1 MTRTEGAI
9 RWRRYTRERTI
20 FVSRMKITDRW
31 LPGVPGREIERI
43 FKAAPGNEIKTG
55 KFDNP
60 ESSAAL
66 AANAF
71 GFFFK
76 RPQDLPP
83 LPGCERE
90 VWPARSL
97 SLEAMVFFPWS
108 GGRHPVLDCLVTTPS
123 ALIGIESKRFEPF
136 RGKSPASFSDAYWC
150 PVWGDDMKGYE
161 GVRDTL
167 RGNGR
172 LYASLDAAQ
181 LVKHAFALRTA
192 VHNRKSGHNGLTPIL
207 LYLYA
212 ELNVWPN
219 GRPVNAGDKAKH
231 RQEIARF
238 AKDVA
243 GDEVAFVSCSYRRL
257 LEGWARHKEAW
268 IRAHAAAVARRFAP

>member
-1 MTRTEGAI
+1 M
-9 RWRRYTRERTI
+9 
-20 FVSRMKITDRW
+20 TDRW

-43 FKAAPGNEIKTG
+43 FKAAPGNEISTG

-60 ESSAAL
+60 KSSAAL
-66 AANAF
+66 AANPF

-83 LPGCERE
+83 LPDCERE

-123 ALIGIESKRFEPF
+123 ALIGIESNRFEPF
-136 RGKSPASFSDAYWC
+136 RGKSPASFSNAYWR
-150 PVWGDDMKGYE
+150 PVWGNDMKGYE

-167 RGNGR
+167 HGNWQ
-172 LYASLDAAQ
+172 LYASLNAAQ

-192 VHNRKSGHNGLTPIL
+192 THNQRSGHNGLTPIL

-212 ELNVWPN
+212 EPAGWPKD
-219 GRPVNAGDKAKH
+219 GRPVNAGEKAKH

-257 LEGWARHKEAW
+257 LKDWARHAKRG
-268 IRAHAAAVARRFAP
+268 IRAQADAVVRRFAP

>member
-1 MTRTEGAI
+1 MTG
-9 RWRRYTRERTI
+9 
-20 FVSRMKITDRW
+20 RW

-43 FKAAPGNEIKTG
+43 FKAAPGNEIATG

-66 AANAF
+66 AANPF

-83 LPGCERE
+83 LPDCERGGMACPFA
-90 VWPARSL
+90 VARSDGFL
-97 SLEAMVFFPWS
+97 PWS
-108 GGRHPVLDCLVTTPS
+108 GGRHPVPDCLVITPS
-123 ALIGIESKRFEPF
+123 ALIGIESKQFEPF
-136 RGKSPASFSDAYWC
+136 RGKSPASFSNAYWR
-150 PVWGDDMKGYE
+150 PVWGNDMKGYE

-167 RGNGR
+167 HGNGQ

-192 VHNRKSGHNGLTPIL
+192 IHNQRSGHNGLTPTL

-212 ELNVWPN
+212 EPAGWPKD
-219 GRPVNAGDKAKH
+219 GRPVNAGEKAKH

-257 LEGWARHKEAW
+257 LKDWARHANRG
-268 IRAHAAAVARRFAP
+268 IHAQADAVVRRFAP

>member
-1 MTRTEGAI
+1 
-9 RWRRYTRERTI
+9 
-20 FVSRMKITDRW
+20 MKMTDRF
-31 LPGVPGREIERI
+31 LPGVPGAEIERI
-43 FKAAPGNEIKTG
+43 FNAAAGNEIATG

-76 RPQDLPP
+76 RPQNLPP
-83 LPGCERE
+83 LPDCDRV

-97 SLEAMVFFPWS
+97 SLEEKVHFPRGWR
-108 GGRHPVLDCLVTTPS
+108 GFPAVLDCLVTTPS

-136 RGKSPASFSDAYWC
+136 RSKSPASFSDTYWRE
-150 PVWGDDMKGYE
+150 VWGDDMKGYE

-167 RGNGR
+167 RANGH
-172 LYASLDAAQ
+172 LCQFLDAAQ

-192 VHNRKSGHNGLTPIL
+192 VHNRRSGYDGLTPIL
-207 LYLYA
+207 FYLYA
-212 ELNVWPN
+212 EPAVWPKN
-219 GRPVNAGDKAKH
+219 GMPVGDDEKAIH

-238 AKDVA
+238 AKDVV
-243 GDEVAFVSCSYRRL
+243 GDEVVFVSCSYRQL
-257 LEGWARHKEAW
+257 LEDWARHKDHG
-268 IRAHAAAVARRFAP
+268 IRAHAAAVTRRFSP